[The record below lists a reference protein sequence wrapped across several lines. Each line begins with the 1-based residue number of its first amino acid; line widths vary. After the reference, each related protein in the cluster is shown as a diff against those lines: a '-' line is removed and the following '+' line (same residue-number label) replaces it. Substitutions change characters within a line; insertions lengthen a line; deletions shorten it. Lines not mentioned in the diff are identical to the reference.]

1 MNKNEILNQIKNVT
15 RNMVLSM
22 FNAKGH
28 NVEHIELEAVS
39 ILYLKGLIDKGKVSV
54 NLLSQS
60 GLKQTINHLKDRGLN
75 CNELTVFNNIN
86 DFFEAKSED
95 EISITNH
102 LSEFPLSIS
111 KEVLN
116 AAIKEFEKVDIKDID
131 ELQDVTSIQLF
142 VDSIINT
149 EIHNQMGKVMNA
161 VKGLRQDLYQNDF
174 LTGTNAYRETVRM
187 LFIKMVL
194 DKEVKEGKID
204 EQFHDFRIK
213 TLRESMKMFKT
224 MSGNEN
230 KTETEYLNERL
241 FKKDIL
247 NIGNQSP
254 YPIYQNLF
262 RKDEKIVSS
271 PNMIYKFIGKVEDVD
286 FTDLMDYGKD
296 ILGIVYET
304 FIGEVQNADAGQ
316 IFTPTDVVE
325 FMGDITEI
333 TMDDVALDFCSG
345 SGRFMTSA
353 MRRMIFDAREK
364 ITDEKEREEKIGHIK
379 ANQVFG
385 ADVGSDPTLN
395 TKRNMALAG
404 DGSSHVANMNSLF
417 IETRTEGND
426 VIAKFINGMD
436 VNKAE
441 VIGND
446 GDTFEM
452 KNCSVILTN
461 PPFGDLTIKE
471 TYSPEWVDKMRKTF
485 NEASWSELKRWLPK
499 FNSLIESAIKSK
511 EKAEL
516 IAELDDLLDRA
527 PIDRKDA
534 VDKEFDK
541 LVKAINQNDEKKAVK
556 AFESM
561 IKKGQRIVTTEFKEK
576 KGQLVLDGRKDF
588 KGGLLFLY
596 KTYEILKVGG
606 RTAIVVDD
614 GVLNTDTYAF
624 AREFVRNK
632 FFIKG
637 VFSLSD
643 KAFYAFSDKTIKTSI
658 LLLEKKAEK
667 FDEDG
672 DIQTE
677 LQIEPTFYAHI
688 EKVGINSK
696 RGKYES
702 HFPEVRKA
710 YFEFK
715 EAISEN
721 KRRNEGKF
729 KSEDFIFI
737 EKSIE
742 ESAIDEVGE
751 ANE

>member
-1 MNKNEILNQIKNVT
+1 MNKTETLIVLKNVAKT
-15 RNMVLSM
+15 MVQGM
-22 FNAKGH
+22 FNAKKH
-28 NVEHIELEAVS
+28 NVEHIELEAIS
-39 ILYLKGLIDKGKVSV
+39 ILYIKKLIDNGRVKI
-54 NLLSQS
+54 NLLTNK
-60 GLKQTINHLKDRGLN
+60 GIKQAINQLKDKGIN
-75 CNELTVFNNIN
+75 CNELTVFNHIN
-86 DFFEAKSED
+86 DFFKVESDD
-95 EISITNH
+95 ESAVVNY
-102 LSEFPLSIS
+102 LSTFPLTMSS
-111 KEVLN
+111 GVLLSC
-116 AAIKEFEKVDIKDID
+116 IKELENINIKDID
-131 ELQDVTSIQLF
+131 ELSTFASAQLF
-142 VDSIINT
+142 VDSIVNT
-149 EIHNQMGKVMNA
+149 EINNQMNKVMNA

-174 LTGTNAYRETVRM
+174 LTGTNAYRETVRI

-204 EQFHDFRIK
+204 EQYHDFRTK
-213 TLRESMKMFKT
+213 TLRESMLQFRKMP
-224 MSGNEN
+224 GNNN

-241 FKKDIL
+241 FRKDIL
-247 NIGNQSP
+247 NIGNRSP
-254 YPIYQNLF
+254 YPIYENLF

-271 PNMIYKFIGKVEDVD
+271 PSMIYKFIGKVEDVD

-325 FMGDITEI
+325 FMADIAEI
-333 TMDDVALDFCSG
+333 TMDDIALDFCSG

-353 MRRMIFDAREK
+353 MRRMIFDARER
-364 ITDEKEREEKIGHIK
+364 IIDEKERELKIAHIK

-417 IETRTEGND
+417 IETRTEGDD
-426 VIAKFINGMD
+426 VIARFINGKD
-436 VNKAE
+436 VNKDE
-441 VIGND
+441 VVGVD

-471 TYSPEWVDKMRKTF
+471 TYSPEWVDKMRNTF
-485 NEASWSELKRWLPK
+485 NQASWSELKRWLPQ
-499 FNSLIESAIKSK
+499 FDALIKSALNAK
-511 EKAEL
+511 DNKKIIDE
-516 IAELDDLLDRA
+516 IDDLLDRA

-534 VDKEFDK
+534 VDKEFEN
-541 LVKAINQNDEKKAVK
+541 LVKAINKNDEAKALK
-556 AFESM
+556 IFDSL

-576 KGQLVLDGRKDF
+576 KGQLVLDGRKDL
-588 KGGLLFLY
+588 KGCLLFLY

-614 GVLNTDTYAF
+614 GMLNTDTYAF
-624 AREFVRNK
+624 ARDFVRNK

-658 LLLEKKAEK
+658 LLLEKKSERL
-667 FDEDG
+667 DEDG
-672 DIQTE
+672 DVLTE
-677 LQIEPTFYAHI
+677 LQTEPTFYAHI

-702 HFPEVRKA
+702 HFPQIKNA
-710 YFEFK
+710 FFEFRRN
-715 EAISEN
+715 IDEN
-721 KRRNEGKF
+721 KRLNNNKFNPDTFDFQCVEVSDSMRQEDENE
-729 KSEDFIFI
+729 
-737 EKSIE
+737 
-742 ESAIDEVGE
+742 
-751 ANE
+751 